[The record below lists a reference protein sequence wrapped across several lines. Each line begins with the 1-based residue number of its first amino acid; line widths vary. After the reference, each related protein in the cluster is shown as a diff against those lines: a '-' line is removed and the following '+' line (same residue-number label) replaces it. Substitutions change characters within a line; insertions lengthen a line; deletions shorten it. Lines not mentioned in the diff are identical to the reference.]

1 MGVNGNAV
9 RAMFNYMAAET
20 LEKYLAWFKAR
31 PDERFCYWSKDE
43 PIMEK
48 DKDDPGI
55 LAAHPEIEDIN
66 DHTKVRLAGPN
77 AIMLYAFCP
86 RLREAIGDM
95 YDGGVKSGRDDCV
108 HWLVEKEFDK
118 DNFVMTISR
127 T

>member
-20 LEKYLAWFKAR
+20 LEKYLAWFR
-31 PDERFCYWSKDE
+31 VYPDERFCYWSKNM

-48 DKDDPGI
+48 DKDNPDI

-86 RLREAIGDM
+86 RLREAIRDM
-95 YDGGVKSGRDDCV
+95 YDSGVKSGRDDCAR
-108 HWLVEKEFDK
+108 WLVEKEFDK

-127 T
+127 A

>member
-20 LEKYLAWFKAR
+20 LEKYLAWFRAY
-31 PDERFCYWSKDE
+31 PDERFCYWSKDM

-48 DKDDPGI
+48 DKDNPDI

-66 DHTKVRLAGPN
+66 DHTKVRLAGSN

-86 RLREAIGDM
+86 RLREAIRDM
-95 YDGGVKSGRDDCV
+95 YDSGVKSGRDDCAR
-108 HWLVEKEFDK
+108 WLVEKEFDK

-127 T
+127 P